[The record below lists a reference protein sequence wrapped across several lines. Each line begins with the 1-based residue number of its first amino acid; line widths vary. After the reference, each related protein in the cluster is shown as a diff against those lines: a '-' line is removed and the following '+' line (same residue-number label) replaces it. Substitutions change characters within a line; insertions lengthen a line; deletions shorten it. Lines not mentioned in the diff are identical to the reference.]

1 MLGAFHTAAAEGL
14 GFASEDI
21 GYPTWP
27 GVASDALS
35 DLFLGKAKEVLGLEF
50 TRNAVHVGLESAYFH
65 KLNPELP
72 IVTVGMEI
80 RDPHSVSERV
90 KVDTIVPFTRLLG
103 AVLEAWN
110 G

>member
-1 MLGAFHTAAAEGL
+1 M
-14 GFASEDI
+14 
-21 GYPTWP
+21 
-27 GVASDALS
+27 ASDALS
-35 DLFLGKAKEVLGLEF
+35 DLFLGKVKEVLGLEF